1 MVMGVMNPKE
11 LLGPGGPKGWPL
23 EVVKGDPNY
32 PKNPLLFII
41 ECQRVPKVLHGQRFP
56 MPHYHSLGIS
66 YSFSFAVR
74 GQQPHRG

>member
-1 MVMGVMNPKE
+1 MVMGVMSPKE

-56 MPHYHSLGIS
+56 TDSLCPIIIL
-66 YSFSFAVR
+66 
-74 GQQPHRG
+74 

>member
-1 MVMGVMNPKE
+1 MVMGVMSPKE

-41 ECQRVPKVLHGQRFP
+41 ECQRVPKVLHGQ
-56 MPHYHSLGIS
+56 
-66 YSFSFAVR
+66 
-74 GQQPHRG
+74 